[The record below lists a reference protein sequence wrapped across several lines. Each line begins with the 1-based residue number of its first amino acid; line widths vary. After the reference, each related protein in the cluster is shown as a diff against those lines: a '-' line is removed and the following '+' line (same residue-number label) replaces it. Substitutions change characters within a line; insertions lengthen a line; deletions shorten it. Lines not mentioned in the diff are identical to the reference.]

1 MKIEKNQY
9 FNIGEFSRRIGERAL
24 TAPELMEIVSQEIYR
39 VEQLKIAL
47 VDDQIKDNPDAVV
60 QLTNEI
66 DTYILSLQEILT
78 QLPADSQEKRVLSS
92 DEIRTLRDKI
102 GDIMK
107 RHN

>member
-1 MKIEKNQY
+1 MDKTLKV
-9 FNIGEFSRRIGERAL
+9 
-24 TAPELMEIVSQEIYR
+24 PELMEMISQEIYR

-66 DTYILSLQEILT
+66 DTYIMRLQEILT

-92 DEIRTLRDKI
+92 DELRVLRDKI
-102 GDIMK
+102 DDILK
-107 RHN
+107 RQN